1 MATLE
6 IKREFDPN
14 PMGPC
19 SNASNI
25 NSQSNFS
32 DDENSYADENVESL
46 TMSAKSKLKRKR
58 ISEVTYTAE
67 IAFENYTSATQYVDS
82 LGIWKFEVNNFSRPK
97 FAKILKMIV

>member
-1 MATLE
+1 MANLE
-6 IKREFDPN
+6 LKREFDPN
-14 PMGPC
+14 PMGHF
-19 SNASNI
+19 SSASNV

-67 IAFENYTSATQYVDS
+67 VAFDNHASAIQYVDS
-82 LGIWKFEVNNFSRPK
+82 LGIWKFEVNSNF
-97 FAKILKMIV
+97 FQAIT